1 MTSTGTCHGTCDR
14 LSLHGCSSLW
24 MNVVWCHPNK
34 MHHVHTVRSIKI
46 IEFFSYRIGNWNLAF
61 VECNKGGKSM
71 IKMPMAVAPCNRIF
85 LLLFSKFNF
94 YTTNLRFISW
104 ADWIIFFFFH
114 HYNEKCY
121 LLKSVSALSRDCLF
135 RLSLLILIDRL
146 SDNVSNDRNQSK
158 SFSVGYI
165 ISSRR
170 KKPNQIK
177 SDDGSEN
184 QVKTTQ

>member
-1 MTSTGTCHGTCDR
+1 MPLAAPMQSN
-14 LSLHGCSSLW
+14 LL
-24 MNVVWCHPNK
+24 V
-34 MHHVHTVRSIKI
+34 
-46 IEFFSYRIGNWNLAF
+46 FFL
-61 VECNKGGKSM
+61 
-71 IKMPMAVAPCNRIF
+71 
-85 LLLFSKFNF
+85 SKFNF

-104 ADWIIFFFFH
+104 ADWIIFFFFFH

-121 LLKSVSALSRDCLF
+121 LLKSVSALSRDCLL

-170 KKPNQIK
+170 EKKQIK
-177 SDDGSEN
+177 SNQMMALKIKSKQLNKWLRTDSVCEKMEYNQRKKSWKKYSQPVFIGLSISFTKPISLYFVNGSAIFF
-184 QVKTTQ
+184 